1 MHSDIFAILSYYT
14 RLSIILRW
22 SKLAVYYGRS
32 IIAIYFR
39 NGAQSPRSN
48 AILSYNERRWRNNRG
63 NFRVYFGLFRVIAFC
78 DNRIVI
84 VNRDDYNKYVRNNKL
99 TRFPNYYNIPGMR
112 AYSTTTISS
121 RKWYNNN
128 ISSTLRDNGNIIL
141 WIKYNLVKT
150 KIILRDN
157 SFSITILEYKWD
169 YKITAISIISYNRDS
184 PKWKHNRVEID
195 IDGEPYIGHYSHGQ
209 YHTEH
214 TIYDSNIRNIG
225 EIDKNYGRM
234 IYYNGKQLFEYY
246 FDILHKLRYPAIFY
260 YEDGRI
266 IREYR

>member
-1 MHSDIFAILSYYT
+1 MS
-14 RLSIILRW
+14 
-22 SKLAVYYGRS
+22 V
-32 IIAIYFR
+32 
-39 NGAQSPRSN
+39 
-48 AILSYNERRWRNNRG
+48 
-63 NFRVYFGLFRVIAFC
+63 
-78 DNRIVI
+78 
-84 VNRDDYNKYVRNNKL
+84 
-99 TRFPNYYNIPGMR
+99 
-112 AYSTTTISS
+112 
-121 RKWYNNN
+121 
-128 ISSTLRDNGNIIL
+128 TLRDNGNIIL

-209 YHTEH
+209 YHKEH

-246 FDILHKLRYPAIFY
+246 FDILHKLQYPAIFY
-260 YEDGRI
+260 YDDGRI